1 VGAIVGYR
9 ALAEATMVVHFAY
22 LAYVVA
28 GGFLAW
34 RWPRTF
40 WLHLAAILW
49 GFAAVGVGVI
59 CPLTYVEDLS
69 RERAGQPGLPAIGF
83 VDHYIEGVLYPERYA
98 GLIQWLMVVAVAI
111 SWLGVLLR
119 RANARTSS
127 DEDPA
132 RHPPDPQPQ

>member
-1 VGAIVGYR
+1 VGYWV
-9 ALAEATMVVHFAY
+9 LAEVTMVVHFAY

-40 WLHLAAILW
+40 WLHLAANLY
-49 GFAAVGVGVI
+49 GFAAVGVGLM
-59 CPLTYVEDLS
+59 CPLTYVEDLA

-83 VDHYIEGVLYPERYA
+83 IDHYIEGVLYPQRYA
-98 GLIQWLMVVAVAI
+98 GLVQWLVAAAVAA

-119 RANARTSS
+119 LINARTS
-127 DEDPA
+127 DAEDPA
-132 RHPPDPQPQ
+132 RHPLDPQAS

>member
-1 VGAIVGYR
+1 
-9 ALAEATMVVHFAY
+9 MVVHFAY

-40 WLHLAAILW
+40 WLHLAATLW
-49 GFAAVGVGVI
+49 GLAAVGVGLI

-83 VDHYIEGVLYPERYA
+83 IDHYIEGVVYPERYA
-98 GLIQWLMVVAVAI
+98 GLVQGLMAAAVATA
-111 SWLGVLLR
+111 WLGVLLR
-119 RANARTSS
+119 LTSS
-127 DEDPA
+127 RTCGDEDPA
-132 RHPPDPQPQ
+132 RHPPATS